1 MKLVYQDMS
10 VDEKKRDQKIKN
22 MDPKKK
28 EQVDRLGMGLGG
40 GSTAQRGGVSHSVLS
55 NMQVGIWAR
64 SIWWTY

>member
-1 MKLVYQDMS
+1 MKLAYQDMS
-10 VDEKKRDQKIKN
+10 ADEKKRDQKIKN

-55 NMQVGIWAR
+55 NMQVGI
-64 SIWWTY
+64 